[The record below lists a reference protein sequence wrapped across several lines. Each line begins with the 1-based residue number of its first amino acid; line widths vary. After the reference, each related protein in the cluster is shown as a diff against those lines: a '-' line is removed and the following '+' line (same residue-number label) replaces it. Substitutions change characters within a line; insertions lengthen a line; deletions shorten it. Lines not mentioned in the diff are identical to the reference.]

1 MSARLGRALAAL
13 GLLVA
18 AALPV
23 RAEEIESQQLYQQ
36 ALLSIAEGRKNDAS
50 DALSRVIEQEPLHA
64 GAWLDLALIQC
75 ALGHAEEAERLFATI
90 EQRFNP
96 PPGIREVIADAR
108 SGGCSK
114 WQPSARGSFSVGRG
128 ISQNVN
134 QGSSR
139 PTYGVIDGGIP
150 IELPLLPEFLPQHD
164 QYTSVTAD
172 YQRDLT
178 PNGTAGYVQFQQRR
192 YDSLHQ
198 YNSNA
203 MLIGVDT
210 PWRFGHW
217 TLRGSANLDLVTLGG
232 QLYQRQAQLQAR
244 VGPPLPLPNSMQ
256 FNLSAT
262 LSRLEYLTLENFN
275 ANTAEL
281 RGQFTYRKEDSSVS
295 LSAAWLHDH
304 ALAARPGGD
313 RQGWQ
318 LQLQGRRRLFGDT
331 SGELAYS
338 HQNWNSSSAY
348 APGFIETVRRQTT
361 HVLRA
366 AVTYPLN
373 RNQSLLL
380 EGRAVHNQENISIFQ
395 YNDRQLQL
403 SWLWQW
409 P

>member
-1 MSARLGRALAAL
+1 VSRRPWRWLAAL
-13 GLLVA
+13 GLMTLSC
-18 AALPV
+18 LPA
-23 RAEEIESQQLYQQ
+23 RADEIESQQLYQQ

-50 DALSRVIEQEPLHA
+50 ETLSRVIEQEPLHA

-75 ALGHAEEAERLFATI
+75 ALGHAEEADRLFSTI

-96 PPGIREVIADAR
+96 PPGIREVITDAR
-108 SGGCSK
+108 QGGCSK
-114 WQPSARGSFSVGRG
+114 WQASSRGSFSFGRG

-134 QGSSR
+134 QGASR
-139 PTYGVIDGGIP
+139 PTYGVIDGGVP

-164 QYTSVTAD
+164 QYSAVTAD

-178 PNGTAGYVQFQQRR
+178 PNGTTGYAQMQERR

-198 YNSNA
+198 YNSTA
-203 MLIGVDT
+203 LLVGVDT
-210 PWRFGHW
+210 PWRFGQW
-217 TLRGSANLDLVTLGG
+217 TLRSAANLDFVTLGG
-232 QLYQRQAQLQAR
+232 QLYQRQVQVQAR

-256 FNLSAT
+256 FNFGVT
-262 LSRLEYLTLENFN
+262 LSHLEYLTLDNFN
-275 ANTAEL
+275 ANTGEV

-295 LSAAWLHDH
+295 LSAAWLSDH

-318 LQLQGRRRLFGDT
+318 FQLQGRRRLVGDV

-338 HQNWNSSSAY
+338 HQNWRSSSVY
-348 APGFIETVRRQTT
+348 ALNFIDVVRKQTT

-366 AVTYPLN
+366 ALTYPIN
-373 RNQSLLL
+373 RSQSLLL
-380 EGRAVHNQENISIFQ
+380 EGRAVQNQENISIFQ